1 MKERGHEMLKELLRI
16 NIRRLRMERG
26 LSQQD
31 LADELEI
38 DVSGVCNLENGRREL
53 RATELPIL
61 AELFGIP
68 LSDLYKERKKGS
80 HARGVTK
87 PKDGLCCE

>member
-1 MKERGHEMLKELLRI
+1 MRDYKSNSVREALRL
-16 NIRRLRMERG
+16 NIRRHREQRG

-38 DVSGVCNLENGRREL
+38 DVSGICNLENGRREL

-61 AELFGIP
+61 ATLFGIEIAE
-68 LSDLYKERKKGS
+68 LFR
-80 HARGVTK
+80 
-87 PKDGLCCE
+87 